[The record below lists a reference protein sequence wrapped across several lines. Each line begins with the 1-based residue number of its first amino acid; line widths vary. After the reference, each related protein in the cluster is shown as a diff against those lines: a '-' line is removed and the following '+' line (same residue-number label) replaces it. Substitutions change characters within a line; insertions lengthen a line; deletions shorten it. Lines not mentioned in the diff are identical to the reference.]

1 MLWALFLAIIG
12 TTIPTALFAA
22 GIPKIG
28 VGISSILMTIELP
41 VAVICAVV
49 VLNEHISPVQIAG
62 IVVMLTAISIMNYYK
77 SLKNKSNYILSLVE
91 DNYIDTDLN
100 IKYLIKYGVKNIDK
114 IVYDSLEDLTISH
127 NEYIKKIKDY
137 EKKYSK
143 EEVIMLLDN
152 V

>member
-1 MLWALFLAIIG
+1 
-12 TTIPTALFAA
+12 
-22 GIPKIG
+22 
-28 VGISSILMTIELP
+28 
-41 VAVICAVV
+41 
-49 VLNEHISPVQIAG
+49 
-62 IVVMLTAISIMNYYK
+62 MNYNIEYLLRYVSNDTYK
-77 SLKNKSNYILSLVE
+77 KILKNKSNYILSLVE

-143 EEVIMLLDN
+143 EEVIMLLDKVSLDTYLN
-152 V
+152 KYSIL

>member
-1 MLWALFLAIIG
+1 MY
-12 TTIPTALFAA
+12 T
-22 GIPKIG
+22 
-28 VGISSILMTIELP
+28 
-41 VAVICAVV
+41 
-49 VLNEHISPVQIAG
+49 
-62 IVVMLTAISIMNYYK
+62 
-77 SLKNKSNYILSLVE
+77 
-91 DNYIDTDLN
+91 

>member
-1 MLWALFLAIIG
+1 
-12 TTIPTALFAA
+12 
-22 GIPKIG
+22 
-28 VGISSILMTIELP
+28 
-41 VAVICAVV
+41 
-49 VLNEHISPVQIAG
+49 
-62 IVVMLTAISIMNYYK
+62 MNYNIEYLLRYVSNDTYK
-77 SLKNKSNYILSLVE
+77 KILKNKSNYILSLVE

-152 V
+152 YVRKIRRNKKTRFRKNK

>member
-1 MLWALFLAIIG
+1 MYLMILIRRYK
-12 TTIPTALFAA
+12 
-22 GIPKIG
+22 KIK
-28 VGISSILMTIELP
+28 
-41 VAVICAVV
+41 VI
-49 VLNEHISPVQIAG
+49 
-62 IVVMLTAISIMNYYK
+62 
-77 SLKNKSNYILSLVE
+77 SLVE

-114 IVYDSLEDLTISH
+114 VVYDSLEDLTISH